1 MQVEG
6 IAQRSGIGADGG
18 GQPGEVDGVFDVH
31 DLMVPEIFLRL
42 WRKKDTI
49 FRILS
54 AATLGL
60 KLIQTCGANG
70 SWRRFVH
77 AIYRAWADVLLICV
91 GRSHWAPP
99 AMVREWV
106 RL

>member
-18 GQPGEVDGVFDVH
+18 GQHGEVDGVFDVH

-49 FRILS
+49 FRFLRVRIDGINLS
-54 AATLGL
+54 PD
-60 KLIQTCGANG
+60 GASNAG
-70 SWRRFVH
+70 
-77 AIYRAWADVLLICV
+77 
-91 GRSHWAPP
+91 
-99 AMVREWV
+99 
-106 RL
+106 